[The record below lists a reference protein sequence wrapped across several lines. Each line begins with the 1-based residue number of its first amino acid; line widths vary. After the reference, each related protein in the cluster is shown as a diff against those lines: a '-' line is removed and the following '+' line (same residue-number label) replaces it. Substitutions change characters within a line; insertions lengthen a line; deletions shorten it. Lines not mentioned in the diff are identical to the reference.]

1 MLNQISA
8 SNQNSLGFLAA
19 LNNDESD
26 DFLCFDY
33 SALLIGES
41 PELFN
46 AIQIQPV
53 GCMDSEDGKESF
65 CESEIEDSCFIGVYL
80 HRCEGGIV
88 RVGDFGN
95 INLAESSASEIGA
108 MYGWPI
114 YNFVR

>member
-8 SNQNSLGFLAA
+8 SNQNSLVFLAA

-53 GCMDSEDGKESF
+53 GCMDSEECF
-65 CESEIEDSCFIGVYL
+65 YESEIEDSCFIGVYL

-95 INLAESSASEIGA
+95 INLAESSASEIAA

-114 YNFVR
+114 YNFIR